1 MQVSELSPI
10 TKQENMNIQ
19 IKLSLAVFLLIVT
32 ALITSCGPGEQPQ
45 VKAIKGQLA
54 PNFMLTDIKGKDWQ
68 LSDLRDK
75 VVFINF
81 WATWCPPC
89 IQELPSMEDLN
100 KHMAGKPFQML
111 TILYN
116 DRPEFGQS
124 LVNKSGYT
132 FPVLIDSDSFT
143 AKEYGLTGVPET
155 YIVDTQGILR
165 EKFIGPFEC
174 NSPEALQIIGKY
186 LPQ

>member
-1 MQVSELSPI
+1 
-10 TKQENMNIQ
+10 MNIQ
-19 IKLSLAVFLLIVT
+19 IKLSLAVLLLTIT
-32 ALITSCGPGEQPQ
+32 AFMTSCGPGNEQPQ
-45 VKAIKGQLA
+45 VKAIKGQPS

-68 LSDLRDK
+68 LSDLRGK

-89 IQELPSMEDLN
+89 LQELPSMEALN
-100 KHMAGKPFQML
+100 KSMADKPFQML

-124 LVNKSGYT
+124 LVNKSGYN
-132 FPVLIDSDSFT
+132 FPVLIDSDSST

-165 EKFIGPFEC
+165 EKFIGPFEW
-174 NSPEALQIIGKY
+174 NSPKALQILGKY

>member
-1 MQVSELSPI
+1 
-10 TKQENMNIQ
+10 MNIQ
-19 IKLSLAVFLLIVT
+19 IKLTIVVLLLIATVF
-32 ALITSCGPGEQPQ
+32 ITSCGPGNEQPL
-45 VKAIKGQLA
+45 VKAIKGQ
-54 PNFMLTDIKGKDWQ
+54 PSPDFILTDIKGKDWQ
-68 LSDLRDK
+68 LSSLHGK

-89 IQELPSMEDLN
+89 LQELPSMEALN
-100 KHMAGKPFQML
+100 KSMADKPFQML

-124 LVNKSGYT
+124 LVSKSGYN
-132 FPVLIDSDSFT
+132 FPVLIDSDSST
-143 AKEYGLTGVPET
+143 AKEYRLTGVPET

-165 EKFIGPFEC
+165 EKFIGPFEW
-174 NSPEALQIIGKY
+174 NSSKALQILGKY

>member
-1 MQVSELSPI
+1 
-10 TKQENMNIQ
+10 MNIQ
-19 IKLSLAVFLLIVT
+19 IRLSLAVLLLTVT
-32 ALITSCGPGEQPQ
+32 TFMTSCGPDTRPPQ
-45 VKAIKGQLA
+45 VKAIKGQLS
-54 PNFMLTDIKGKDWQ
+54 PNFMLTDITGKDWQ
-68 LSDLRDK
+68 LSDLRGK

-89 IQELPSMEDLN
+89 LQELPSMEALN
-100 KHMAGKPFQML
+100 KIMADKPFQML

-124 LVNKSGYT
+124 LVNKSGYN
-132 FPVLIDSDSFT
+132 FPVLIDSDSST

-165 EKFIGPFEC
+165 EKFIGPFEWD
-174 NSPEALQIIGKY
+174 SPQALQIIGKY